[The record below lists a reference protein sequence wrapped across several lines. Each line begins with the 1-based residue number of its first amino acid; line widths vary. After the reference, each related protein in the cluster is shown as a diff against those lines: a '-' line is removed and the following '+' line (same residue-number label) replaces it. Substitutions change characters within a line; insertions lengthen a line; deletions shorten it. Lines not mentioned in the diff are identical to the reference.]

1 MVQQNSNQKSRD
13 LSKLVTSTLTSLI
26 LFFFQLS
33 SNAVPA
39 DLNLKFI
46 SKLKYGFTTHG
57 CLHCAILKAL
67 PVF

>member
-1 MVQQNSNQKSRD
+1 MVQQNSDQKSRD
-13 LSKLVTSTLTSLI
+13 LSKLVTNTLTGLI
-26 LFFFQLS
+26 FFFQLS

-46 SKLKYGFTTHG
+46 SKLKHGFTTHG
-57 CLHCAILKAL
+57 CLHCALLKAL